1 MRHIF
6 SRRNNRGENQGGKR
20 LGGKRKFYACM
31 WGEQAMKKIDAE
43 WKGSSLDKDD
53 VVRKQRRELTCWNK
67 KGKEERGA
75 VHKTPNLSA
84 SERRA
89 GLAKSSRAI
98 FWQNHK
104 THTTPY
110 LPFSILQKNAEIS
123 RVMVITQI
131 CYFSRF
137 DPMYSL
143 NQWHGSA
150 ERLILHSKELLA
162 RATKSTVVL
171 VRSNMTFQ
179 CNPHFWNDL
188 YQSLPSL
195 NQPRQEYEV
204 TFHEKCYLHLAEVNN
219 FPKVY
224 MRICMPFTI
233 D

>member
-1 MRHIF
+1 MWCENKEGSWHAGIRKG
-6 SRRNNRGENQGGKR
+6 RRKEGQFTKR
-20 LGGKRKFYACM
+20 LISVQMRGQLVLLRA
-31 WGEQAMKKIDAE
+31 
-43 WKGSSLDKDD
+43 
-53 VVRKQRRELTCWNK
+53 QRLYFDRTTKPTQLLT
-67 KGKEERGA
+67 
-75 VHKTPNLSA
+75 
-84 SERRA
+84 
-89 GLAKSSRAI
+89 
-98 FWQNHK
+98 
-104 THTTPY
+104 
-110 LPFSILQKNAEIS
+110 ILQKKAEIS

-137 DPMYSL
+137 EPMYFL

-179 CNPHFWNDL
+179 YNPHFWNYL

-195 NQPRQEYEV
+195 NQPRQVYEV
-204 TFHEKCYLHLAEVNN
+204 TFHEKCYLYLAEVNN

-224 MRICMPFTI
+224 RRICMPFTI